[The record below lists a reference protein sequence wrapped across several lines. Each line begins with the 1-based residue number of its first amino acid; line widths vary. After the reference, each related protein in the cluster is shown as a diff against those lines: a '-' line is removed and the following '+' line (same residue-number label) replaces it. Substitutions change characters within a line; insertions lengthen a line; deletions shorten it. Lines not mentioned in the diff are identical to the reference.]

1 MQRRSTVLALVA
13 VVAVVAIAAGF
24 IARGPIERNAF
35 LRQARAALGTSVDV
49 SSADYSGGTWDVRGL
64 VIGTATSPVRLE
76 ATRATIATGSDPVRV
91 DLLDPIVTLANGV
104 QPADATPVVQD
115 GIAAFERVYP
125 RADVT
130 AHAGTVNGPGID
142 LTAIESTLH
151 LGVSRPTLD
160 GTLELAS
167 GGNAYPITLRTVGQ
181 ADAAHGLETPAPGV
195 ESTAPGVDSRAPGV
209 ESTAPGVE
217 ATASGLKAGPLSVET
232 PAQGIEAPAIPL
244 AALAAMQPATNDS
257 GPTAGFAR
265 DVDLVI
271 GTTMSG
277 TAQLDGATFAFGDH
291 RLHGVHARL
300 VFGGGGVGAKKLVGF
315 LDAAPFDA
323 AGEVHDLPDPYGWL
337 VTGSRD
343 LRNLASLIRA
353 IAAEP
358 QLRSVHVDTTAPG
371 LAFAQYAMMT
381 ENGPLAISVLA
392 IDPEEPT
399 LRIDTA
405 IAEDHVISNGERTS
419 AMGLRTGAV
428 AGVNGDYFD
437 IGRTYQP
444 QGMLVRSGEIVR
456 GPVDRA
462 ALVVDKT
469 KHVRFD
475 EFHIVGTV
483 RAAGQTFPITQLND
497 WPAGEIT
504 VITSAFGKEL
514 PPRDDVTFA
523 ALEPAGSAGRY
534 RVTSVGPVTSPLPVS
549 FGIAIGPKVRVALH
563 TGELVDVAYHLE
575 PAASDAVAA
584 IGGGPILVRNG
595 AWYEDPHAPAPD
607 ERNYRWPVIALAR
620 QADDRLLLVA
630 ADGRHPERSIGM
642 TRPEFGDLLI
652 RLGAVDAMALDSGG
666 SVTLVSRAPGD
677 ATVSVRNVP
686 SDHSAERWV
695 SDALFIYSSAPLPS
709 LVAPTVAPTPIPE
722 ARPAP

>member
-13 VVAVVAIAAGF
+13 AVAVVAVAAGF
-24 IARGPIERNAF
+24 IARGPIQRNAF
-35 LRQARAALGTSVDV
+35 LRQAQAALGTSVDV

-64 VIGTATSPVRLE
+64 AIGTASSPLRLE
-76 ATRATIATGSDPVRV
+76 SARATIATGSDPVRI
-91 DLLDPIVTLANGV
+91 DLLDPTVTVATGIKL
-104 QPADATPVVQD
+104 ADAAPAVRD
-115 GIAAFERVYP
+115 GIAAFERVYA

-130 AHAGTVNGPGID
+130 AHAGTVNGPNID
-142 LTAIESTLH
+142 LTAIETTLH
-151 LGVSRPTLD
+151 LGASRPTVD
-160 GTLELAS
+160 GTLELSS
-167 GGNAYPITLRTVGQ
+167 GGSAYPVTLRTVRQ
-181 ADAAHGLETPAPGV
+181 ADVSATGAEPAPGAESPAPGV
-195 ESTAPGVDSRAPGV
+195 EASAPDI
-209 ESTAPGVE
+209 E
-217 ATASGLKAGPLSVET
+217 A
-232 PAQGIEAPAIPL
+232 PAQGIDAPAIPL
-244 AALAAMQPATNDS
+244 AALAELTAVEPATIES
-257 GPTAGFAR
+257 GPTAGLAR
-265 DVDLVI
+265 EVHLVI
-271 GTTMSG
+271 GTAMSG
-277 TAQLDGATFAFGDH
+277 TAQLDGAAFALGDH

-300 VFGGGGVGAKKLVGF
+300 VFGAGGAGTKKLVGF
-315 LDAAPFDA
+315 LDAVPFDA

-337 VTGSRD
+337 GTGSRD
-343 LRNLASLIRA
+343 LRDLASLIRVV
-353 IAAEP
+353 AAEP

-371 LAFAQYAMMT
+371 LAFAQYAMT
-381 ENGPLAISVLA
+381 TDHGPLAISVLA
-392 IDPEEPT
+392 IDPQEPT

-462 ALVVDKT
+462 ALVIDKS

-475 EFHIVGTV
+475 EFHIAGTV
-483 RAAGQTFPITQLND
+483 RAQGQKFPITQLND

-514 PPRDDVTFA
+514 PARDDVTFA
-523 ALEPAGSAGRY
+523 ALEPAGGAGHY
-534 RVTSVGPVTSPLPVS
+534 RVTSVGPVSSPLPVS
-549 FGIAIGPKVRVALH
+549 FGIAIGPKVRAVLH
-563 TGELVDVAYHLE
+563 AGELVDVDYHLE
-575 PAASDAVAA
+575 PAVSGAVAA

-630 ADGRHPERSIGM
+630 ADGRHPERSVGM

-695 SDALFIYSSAPLPS
+695 SDALFIYSSAPQPS
-709 LVAPTVAPTPIPE
+709 LVAPAVASTPVPE
-722 ARPAP
+722 ARPTP

>member
-13 VVAVVAIAAGF
+13 AVAAIAIVAGF

-35 LRQARAALGTSVDV
+35 LRQARAALGPDVDV

-64 VIGTATSPVRLE
+64 ALGAATSPLRLE
-76 ATRATIATGSDPVRV
+76 ATRATIATGSDPVRI
-91 DLLDPIVTLANGV
+91 DLLDPTVTFASGTN
-104 QPADATPVVQD
+104 PADAAPAVRS
-115 GIAAFERVYP
+115 GIAAFSRVYP
-125 RADVT
+125 RADVV
-130 AHAGTVNGPGID
+130 AHAGTVIGPGID
-142 LTAIESTLH
+142 LDAIETTLH
-151 LGVSRPTLD
+151 LGASRPTLD
-160 GTLELAS
+160 GTLALES
-167 GGNAYPITLRTVGQ
+167 GGSLYPVTLRTVSQ
-181 ADAAHGLETPAPGV
+181 TDAASQGGEP
-195 ESTAPGVDSRAPGV
+195 
-209 ESTAPGVE
+209 
-217 ATASGLKAGPLSVET
+217 

-244 AALAAMQPATNDS
+244 AALAATRPAASDFAPS
-257 GPTAGFAR
+257 AGFAR
-265 DVDLVI
+265 DVDLVV
-271 GTTMSG
+271 GAAMSG
-277 TAQLDGATFAFGDH
+277 TAQLDGVAFSLGDH

-300 VFGGGGVGAKKLVGF
+300 VFGGGGVGTKKLVGF
-315 LDAAPFDA
+315 LDAVPFDA
-323 AGEVHDLPDPYGWL
+323 VGEVHDFPDPYGWL
-337 VTGSRD
+337 ESGSRD
-343 LRNLASLIRA
+343 LRDLASLIRVV
-353 IAAEP
+353 AAEP
-358 QLRSVHVDTTAPG
+358 QLRSVHIDTTAPG
-371 LAFAQYAMMT
+371 LAFAQYAMT
-381 ENGPLAISVLA
+381 TDHGPLAISVLA
-392 IDPEEPT
+392 IDPAEPT

-405 IAEDHVISNGERTS
+405 IAEDHVISGGERTS

-462 ALVVDKT
+462 ALVIDKS
-469 KHVRFD
+469 KRVRFA
-475 EFHIVGTV
+475 EFHIAGTV
-483 RAAGQTFPITQLND
+483 RAAGQAFPITQLND

-514 PPRDDVTFA
+514 PPHDGVTFA

-534 RVTSVGPVTSPLPVS
+534 RVASVGPVNAPLPVS
-549 FGIAIGPKVRVALH
+549 FGIAIGPKVHVELH
-563 TGELVDVAYHLE
+563 AGELVDVAYHLE
-575 PAASDAVAA
+575 PVVNGAVAA
-584 IGGGPILVRNG
+584 IGGGPILVRDG

-620 QADDRLLLVA
+620 LADDRLLLVA

-652 RLGAVDAMALDSGG
+652 RLGAIDAMALDSGG

-709 LVAPTVAPTPIPE
+709 IVAPAVAPTPLPE